1 MKVVVNPRN
10 NLSATVQGK
19 TSVIV
24 NQSGQV
30 IRQLSDL
37 TDVDLS
43 GLVDGALL
51 IYNATTEKFVA
62 SRELEMQNINGGHF

>member
-1 MKVVVNPRN
+1 MKVVINPRN

-24 NQSGQV
+24 NQSGQM
-30 IRQLSDL
+30 IRKLSDL
-37 TDVDLS
+37 ADVDLS
-43 GLVDGALL
+43 GLEDGALL

-62 SRELEMQNINGGHF
+62 SKELEKQNINGGHF